1 MQHKEP
7 KKYMNPYLAG
17 FILGLV
23 IIASLYLTGRGLGAS
38 GAVKGVVTHVV
49 DVVAPAHTQ
58 SSHFYSKY
66 VNSTVQ
72 PHKRWLVFE
81 IFGLIFGGLLSGAWA
96 GRLKW
101 KIEHSPKIT
110 SKKRLILAV
119 IGGFIVGIGASFGR
133 GCTSGAALSGMAV
146 LSTAGFI
153 SFFSI
158 FAAAFITSLVV
169 KKFWI

>member
-1 MQHKEP
+1 MEHNEP

-23 IIASLYLTGRGLGAS
+23 ILASLFLTGQGLGAS

-49 DVVAPAHTQ
+49 DVVAPNHTQ
-58 SSHFYSKY
+58 SSHFYSHY
-66 VNSTVQ
+66 VNSAVQ

-81 IFGLIFGGLLSGAWA
+81 IFGVIAGGLLSGAWA

-101 KIEHSPKIT
+101 KVEHSPKIT
-110 SKKRLILAV
+110 SKKRLIVAV
-119 IGGFIVGIGASFGR
+119 IGGFIVGIGASLGR
-133 GCTSGAALSGMAV
+133 GCTSGAALTGMSV

-153 SFFSI
+153 SFLSI
-158 FAAAFITSLVV
+158 FGAAFIASFFMR
-169 KKFWI
+169 KFWI